1 MTQQNKL
8 RTFSPEDIA
17 GRCVLVRADLN
28 VPIDNGVIT
37 NDFRIRRAL
46 PTIAAIIHGGGRV
59 VLISHIGKDG
69 QSTLRPVY
77 HYLQQ
82 HVPIHFAKTLDEAE
96 RLVSSLKEGEVLLLE
111 NLRSNSG
118 EVEADAVFAERL
130 ATLADVY
137 VNDAFA
143 ASHRQHASIVGVPRL
158 LPSFAGVEFMEEV
171 TYLNTALTPASP
183 SLLILGG
190 AKFHTKIPLIK
201 RLQHY
206 DTIFIGGAIA
216 NDFFKAKGYEVGKS
230 LVADDTKELLPLM
243 DNKNLLLPLDVTV
256 VREGAAVVVEPTEVL
271 PDDVIV
277 DVGTKTT
284 DMLSSLAS
292 HAATVLWN
300 GPLGN
305 YEKGFSNETELLAKA
320 VASSSAISIVGGGD
334 TIASIGQLK
343 LEDKF
348 TFLSTGGG
356 AMLDYLAE
364 GTLVG
369 LEALVHNN

>member
-1 MTQQNKL
+1 MTQLNKL

-46 PTIAAIIHGGGRV
+46 PTITAIIRGGGRV

-69 QSTLRPVY
+69 QGTLGPIY

-96 RLVSSLKEGEVLLLE
+96 RLQTSLAEGEVLLLE

-118 EVEADAVFAERL
+118 EVEADKAFSARL
-130 ATLADVY
+130 AGLAEVY

-143 ASHRQHASIVGVPRL
+143 ASHRAHASIVGVPTL
-158 LPSFAGVEFMEEV
+158 LPSYAGIECMDEV
-171 TYLNTALTPASP
+171 TNLDTALTPVSP

-190 AKFHTKIPLIK
+190 AKFATKIPLIR

-216 NDFFKAKGYEVGKS
+216 NDFFKEMGYEVGES
-230 LVADDTKELLPLM
+230 LVSSDTQAIASLMSNKNILLPI
-243 DNKNLLLPLDVTV
+243 DVTV
-256 VREGAAVVVEPTEVL
+256 SRGEDSLVVAPTEVL
-271 PDDVIV
+271 PHDVIM

-284 DMLSSLAS
+284 DMLSSLVAE
-292 HAATVLWN
+292 AKTILWN

-305 YEKGFSNETELLAKA
+305 YEKGYTRETEQLAKA
-320 VASSSAISIVGGGD
+320 VAASSATSIVGGGD
-334 TIASIGQLK
+334 TIASIGRLS

-369 LEALVHNN
+369 LEALKHSN